1 MHIHSPFAVQLCRNQ
16 SNKGDLGWNDAMN
29 ARDFVQLVLQNPG
42 PSMIKFIEEV
52 RQCQEIFT
60 LFDKDGNAAVSVSE
74 LSNALTKLFRRR
86 PTQFEMKRLIQTVNG
101 SAYCDMTGL
110 TP

>member
-1 MHIHSPFAVQLCRNQ
+1 
-16 SNKGDLGWNDAMN
+16 MN

-52 RQCQEIFT
+52 RQCQEVFS

-74 LSNALTKLFRRR
+74 LSDALTKLFRRR
-86 PTQFEMKRLIQTVNG
+86 PTQFEMKRLIQTVNESVSRAVNSRDLVLLLG
-101 SAYCDMTGL
+101 AGTAA
-110 TP
+110 